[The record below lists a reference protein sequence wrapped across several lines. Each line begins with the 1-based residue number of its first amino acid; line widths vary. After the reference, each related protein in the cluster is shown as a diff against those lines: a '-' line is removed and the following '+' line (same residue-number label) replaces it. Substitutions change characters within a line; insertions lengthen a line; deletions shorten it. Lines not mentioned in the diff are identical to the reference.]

1 MEPFACLSGFI
12 LFKQFSGNPSDN
24 PLPQPLPWAPAIK
37 LSGRFAILIKNLIF
51 HYLFNQVF
59 ELKLLRV
66 CTFLLLDLDLQTQL
80 RDLEPL
86 AELLVLGLLSR
97 HYLHTGLSRERIRW
111 SGLERRNKS
120 CCDSQW
126 KVANC
131 LECDGKGVGWCGLI
145 LIMLTIRKMIS
156 ARLLQHRAVSRP
168 CRVGGFNTNTP
179 SSGWDL
185 IPWLEHF

>member
-1 MEPFACLSGFI
+1 MTRLCLTNIFTCERHSHRLIIQKQRTFHSATLFSRNGTFACLSG
-12 LFKQFSGNPSDN
+12 LFKQFSGNPLDN

-59 ELKLLRV
+59 KLKLLRV

-86 AELLVLGLLSR
+86 AGLLVLGLLSR

-111 SGLERRNKS
+111 SGLERRN
-120 CCDSQW
+120 
-126 KVANC
+126 
-131 LECDGKGVGWCGLI
+131 
-145 LIMLTIRKMIS
+145 
-156 ARLLQHRAVSRP
+156 
-168 CRVGGFNTNTP
+168 
-179 SSGWDL
+179 
-185 IPWLEHF
+185 